1 MVIVQGLNLVLR
13 FVLELIALVAAGT
26 WGFVTFD
33 NWALRLLFGFGIP
46 VVMAAAW
53 GIFRV
58 PGDGGPPII
67 AVGGRVRLVLE
78 VVFFVVAV
86 GLLGAAGYAGL
97 ATIFAVVLLVHYA
110 IGYERTLA
118 LLADRRSM

>member
-1 MVIVQGLNLVLR
+1 MPVVQGLNLVLR
-13 FVLELIALVAAGT
+13 FVLELVALVAAGT

-53 GIFRV
+53 GVFRV

-78 VVFFVVAV
+78 GVFFAVAG
-86 GLLGAAGYAGL
+86 GLLGAAGYSVL
-97 ATIFAVVLLVHYA
+97 ATIFAIVLFVHYA

-118 LLADRRSM
+118 LLSDARSM

>member
-1 MVIVQGLNLVLR
+1 VPVVQGLNPVLR
-13 FVLELIALVAAGT
+13 FVLELAALVAAGA

-33 NWALRLLFGFGIP
+33 SWALRLAFGFGIP

-58 PGDGGPPII
+58 PGDGGPPVV
-67 AVGGRVRLVLE
+67 AVGGRARLLLE
-78 VVFFVVAV
+78 VVFFAVAV
-86 GLLGAAGYAGL
+86 GLLAAAGYAGL
-97 ATIFAVVLLVHYA
+97 ATTFALVLLAHYA